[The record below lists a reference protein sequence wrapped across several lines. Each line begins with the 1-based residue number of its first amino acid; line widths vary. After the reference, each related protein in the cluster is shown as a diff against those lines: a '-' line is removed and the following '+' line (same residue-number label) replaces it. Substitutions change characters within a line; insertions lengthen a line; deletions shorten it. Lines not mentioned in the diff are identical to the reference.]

1 MSIAELDTDEQTA
14 AIDPIFD
21 EDHWICC
28 DLPPGFVGITKTFC
42 GQDTMEYDPEVGT
55 SVSCKKC
62 TSVSLSQYDFCPVNG
77 KCSRFAKKVE
87 KP

>member
-28 DLPPGFVGITKTFC
+28 DLPDGFVGITPTFC
-42 GQDTMEYDPEVGT
+42 GQETMEYEPEVGT
-55 SVSCKKC
+55 SVSCKTC
-62 TSVSLSQYDFCPVNG
+62 TSVSLAQYDFCPVNG